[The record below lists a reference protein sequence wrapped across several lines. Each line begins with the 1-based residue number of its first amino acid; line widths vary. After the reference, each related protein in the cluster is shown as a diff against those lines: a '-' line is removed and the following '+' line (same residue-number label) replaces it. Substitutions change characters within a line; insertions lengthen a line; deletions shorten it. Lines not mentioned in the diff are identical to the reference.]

1 MPIYRWHGSS
11 VTGARIDW
19 MTDMHIYKNKN
30 FEYIVG
36 MICAGL
42 RFRTYIIGDDKTTF
56 IGYDVTNVVIIDAY
70 GSNNV
75 DGDGSYNSHALW
87 YLRVNG

>member
-1 MPIYRWHGSS
+1 
-11 VTGARIDW
+11 
-19 MTDMHIYKNKN
+19 MHIYKNKN

-56 IGYDVTNVVIIDAY
+56 IGYDDTEIDVTNVVIIDAY

-75 DGDGSYNSHALW
+75 DGLVGRIADGSYNILAL
-87 YLRVNG
+87 